1 MGVEGEYEGNNVF
14 ARIIRQ
20 LDPCFQVYEDEA
32 TLAFLDIYPQAEGH
46 TLVIPKTACSRN
58 LLDVPQELL
67 GPLIRSVQLVAR
79 AVVTALQSDG
89 FELQQLNGS
98 AAGQTVFHLHFHII
112 PREDGIPLIA
122 HGEAKRADNDDLK
135 IVAARI
141 RSSLADM
148 AR

>member
-1 MGVEGEYEGNNVF
+1 MELQGEYDDNNVF

-46 TLVIPKTACSRN
+46 TLVIPKTACCRN

-67 GPLIRSVQLVAR
+67 GPLIRSVQRVAR

-112 PREDGIPLIA
+112 PRENSVPLIA
-122 HGEAKRADNDDLK
+122 HGEAKRANDSDLE

-141 RSSLADM
+141 RSNFADVGS
-148 AR
+148 